1 MSDYFC
7 KNTDVFCKNTDDFYN
22 NTDDFYNNTDDF
34 YNNNDILGKS
44 GNYYHCMLCKFKN
57 YKKHYETHLL
67 TKKHLRNIKHYNEIC
82 EIKNKI
88 KNIYHC
94 PCGKKYSHRQSL
106 HYHRQKCNVKDQ
118 NQNPN
123 PTYPEFENKLK
134 MDQVNDSDMIKSL
147 LKQNDEFKNILME
160 FMKNPPQQ
168 VISNVNNNIT
178 NNKQFNL
185 QVYLN
190 ETCKDAMNLS
200 EFVDSLVIKASEL
213 EDMGRLG
220 YAQGISNIII
230 RGLNELDETKRPF
243 HCTDKK
249 REIIY
254 IKENNVWEKETMSR
268 LLLRKMIRDIAH
280 RNFKRMPQWMLDNPS
295 CDDTRTKKHIEYM
308 SIVNQVMTGLG
319 PEDDIG
325 INKIIRNVAN
335 YSYINKCAVMLF

>member
-1 MSDYFC
+1 M
-7 KNTDVFCKNTDDFYN
+7 T
-22 NTDDFYNNTDDF
+22 
-34 YNNNDILGKS
+34 DILGKTTDNLGKMTDNLGKIS
-44 GNYYHCMLCKFKN
+44 DNFVEIPEITVSSDNLYC
-57 YKKHYETHLL
+57 
-67 TKKHLRNIKHYNEIC
+67 EIC
-82 EIKNKI
+82 DVKTCSKYHYDRHMITSKHKKKI
-88 KNIYHC
+88 KYLMNTGEKMKNPQYSCI
-94 PCGKKYSHRQSL
+94 CGKIYNHRQSL
-106 HYHRQKCNVKDQ
+106 SSHRKKCSYNDYESNFTCKKDM
-118 NQNPN
+118 
-123 PTYPEFENKLK
+123 TDK
-134 MDQVNDSDMIKSL
+134 DMIFSL

-168 VISNVNNNIT
+168 QILNNNNNT
-178 NNKQFNL
+178 NSHNKQFNL
-185 QVYLN
+185 KVYLN

-230 RGLNELDETKRPF
+230 RGLNELDETQRPF

-254 IKENNVWEKETMSR
+254 IKENNVWEKETMGR
-268 LLLRKMIRDIAH
+268 LLLRKMIRAVAH

-295 CDDTRTKKHIEYM
+295 CDDTSTKKHVEYM

-335 YSYINKCAVMLF
+335 YIYLDKGAIMMGL